1 MGIMDILNEAFE
13 IAEIINEST
22 YLKRLRELRVCLEND
37 QEIKR
42 KIKAFEE
49 AKKKYYET
57 LEFGAFYPEYKVA
70 SEKLVKAKTNLY
82 KDKTVEE
89 YKEIETMVQDILDEI
104 SLKLKRV
111 LSEKKKCNKP

>member
-1 MGIMDILNEAFE
+1 M
-13 IAEIINEST
+13 
-22 YLKRLRELRVCLEND
+22 
-37 QEIKR
+37 
-42 KIKAFEE
+42 
-49 AKKKYYET
+49 
-57 LEFGAFYPEYKVA
+57 A

-111 LSEKKKCNKP
+111 LSEKRNAINLST